1 MDTVLSIMVLAAIAL
16 VAGAFFLWR
25 KGGQPKQIVLM
36 LILAVV
42 MIGNV
47 LIWAMPY
54 DDGEAPADRAGALA
68 E

>member
-1 MDTVLSIMVLAAIAL
+1 MDTVLSIMVFAAIAL

-25 KGGQPKQIVLM
+25 KGGQTKQIVLM
-36 LILAVV
+36 LALAVV

-47 LIWAMPY
+47 LIWAVPY